1 MPNAIWN
8 IIDVL
13 PFLAF
18 LILAILID
26 SILLIHISRKI
37 KQKFSRDKRPVQ
49 PQIPIEE
56 YEEPE
61 TTQQINENEFS
72 IKGAY
77 HKRWMFTYN
86 EKDAYYK
93 LKPIAEELGYT
104 VFAKVRLLDLLE
116 PTKGTQKYKT
126 YLYKIQ
132 AKHVD
137 FVLCDQ
143 KLVAKHII
151 ELDDSSHDR
160 EDRKLRDKFVDNVL
174 RSVGYNI
181 IHVRAI
187 NNSIREKL
195 K

>member
-1 MPNAIWN
+1 MLNNLPNIMEVLSILAHLIIAI
-8 IIDVL
+8 IIDG
-13 PFLAF
+13 
-18 LILAILID
+18 LILIFI
-26 SILLIHISRKI
+26 IWKI
-37 KQKFSRDKRPVQ
+37 KQKTSKNKHLSQQQFST
-49 PQIPIEE
+49 EE

-61 TTQQINENEFS
+61 TNQQPNNNDFS

-116 PTKGTQKYKT
+116 PTKGAQKYKT
-126 YLYKIQ
+126 YLYKVQ

-151 ELDDSSHDR
+151 ELDDSSHNR
-160 EDRKLRDKFVDNVL
+160 EDRKLRDEFVDSVL
-174 RSVGYNI
+174 KSVGYNI
-181 IHVRAI
+181 IHVKAI
-187 NNSIREKL
+187 NDSIREYL